1 VHLAVLNGCS
11 WLSRFYVASYKWE
24 LRNKEGFDI
33 LHLAVV
39 KNHLEYKNIIP
50 IPLNLNYAMIYAPF
64 A

>member
-1 VHLAVLNGCS
+1 MHLVVLNGCS

-50 IPLNLNYAMIYAPF
+50 IPLNLD
-64 A
+64 